1 MNIELQEKLQPVE
14 QLPDNEQ
21 QETDFQAGLNAETV
35 AELFTSRQADLKTLH
50 RWVGLKFYYQAA
62 EKIKQEEQT
71 LKRLLRLETAKQTI
85 LADYSFV
92 LDPAYFEQKFL
103 N

>member
-1 MNIELQEKLQPVE
+1 MQTEQEKLNTAE
-14 QLPDNEQ
+14 ILPQ
-21 QETDFQAGLNAETV
+21 QEQAPPAANESLSADALATLFQARRN
-35 AELFTSRQADLKTLH
+35 DLAAIKK
-50 RWVGLKFYYQAA
+50 WVGLKFFYRAT
-62 EKIKQEEQT
+62 EKVKQEEAS

-103 N
+103 T

>member
-1 MNIELQEKLQPVE
+1 MQTEQEKLPTPEALSIIE
-14 QLPDNEQ
+14 QAP
-21 QETDFQAGLNAETV
+21 TDEGSLSAPAVTELYQA
-35 AELFTSRQADLKTLH
+35 RHADLQTMKP
-50 RWVGLKFYYQAA
+50 WVGLKFFYRAA
-62 EKIKQEEQT
+62 EKIKQEEAT

-103 N
+103 S

>member
-1 MNIELQEKLQPVE
+1 MQTEQEKLATPEALSIIE
-14 QLPDNEQ
+14 QSPIPDA
-21 QETDFQAGLNAETV
+21 DSLSVDTV
-35 AELFTSRQADLKTLH
+35 AELYKARHTDLETMKK
-50 RWVGLKFYYQAA
+50 WVGLKFFYRAT
-62 EKIKQEEQT
+62 EKVKQEEAT

>member
-1 MNIELQEKLQPVE
+1 MQTEQEKLSTPEALSIIE
-14 QLPDNEQ
+14 QTP
-21 QETDFQAGLNAETV
+21 NASDGSLSANTV
-35 AELFTSRQADLKTLH
+35 AELYQTRQADLQTMKS
-50 RWVGLKFYYQAA
+50 WVGLKFFYRAT
-62 EKIKQEEQT
+62 EKIKQEEAT